1 MESNSVYNLF
11 KECIRFLMLIFIY
24 FTTIVRIIDV
34 YMYLYIYNFCIYN
47 LYTIQLYMLEFKCK
61 YFKITTTC
69 LRYDCSL

>member
-34 YMYLYIYNFCIYN
+34 YMYLYIYIIFVYRIYI
-47 LYTIQLYMLEFKCK
+47 LYSYI
-61 YFKITTTC
+61 C
-69 LRYDCSL
+69 LSLSVNTSK